1 MTVKKTVKKKTV
13 KVKKDASIEKKKETT
28 EKPKKRVLRKAKA
41 QGLEKAE
48 IEVKKEKI
56 QKKEIKKEVLKKPA
70 VFMRKFVSSLGR
82 RKEATALVKLSTG
95 SGKIVINNKELKQYF
110 PIFEHQ
116 QIIESPAVIVG
127 QRDKCD
133 FEIKIKG
140 GGKRGQAEAAR
151 LAIARCLK
159 RRNIMFRVPL
169 KKAGFLTRDAREK
182 ERKKYGLKGARRAPQ
197 WAKR

>member
-1 MTVKKTVKKKTV
+1 MTVKKVIKKKILKKTNKTLAV
-13 KVKKDASIEKKKETT
+13 K
-28 EKPKKRVLRKAKA
+28 KPKKRILRKAKA
-41 QGLEKAE
+41 ISLRKKVKIEKKLEA
-48 IEVKKEKI
+48 
-56 QKKEIKKEVLKKPA
+56 KKPESKKKIPA
-70 VFMRKFVSSLGR
+70 PKSQFIRKFVSALGR
-82 RKEATALVKLSTG
+82 RKEATAKVKLLTG
-95 SGKIVINNKELKQYF
+95 SGKINVNNKELKEYF

-116 QIIESPAVIVG
+116 QIVESPLVVVG

-133 FEIKIKG
+133 LQIKIEG

-159 RRNIMFRVPL
+159 KRNIMFRVPL

-197 WAKR
+197 WSKR

>member
-1 MTVKKTVKKKTV
+1 MPKIFK
-13 KVKKDASIEKKKETT
+13 EKITKKEKAVGRKEVITK
-28 EKPKKRVLRKAKA
+28 KPKKRILRRAKA
-41 QGLEKAE
+41 LGL
-48 IEVKKEKI
+48 
-56 QKKEIKKEVLKKPA
+56 KKEVKAEKKLEAKKPEFKKKIS
-70 VFMRKFVSSLGR
+70 VPRPQFIRRFVSVLGR
-82 RKEATALVKLSTG
+82 RKEATARAKLSTG
-95 SGKIVINNKELKQYF
+95 SGKIVINNKELKEYF

-116 QIIESPAVIVG
+116 QIVESPLVVVG

-133 FEIKIKG
+133 LWIKIEG

-159 RRNIMFRVPL
+159 IRNIMFCVPL